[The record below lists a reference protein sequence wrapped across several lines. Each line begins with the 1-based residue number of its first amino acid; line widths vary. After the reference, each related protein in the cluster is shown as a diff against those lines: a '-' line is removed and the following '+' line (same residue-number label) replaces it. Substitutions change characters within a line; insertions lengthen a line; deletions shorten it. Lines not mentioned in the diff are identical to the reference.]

1 MVEEPAPY
9 TGTPPPQDTAWHSGL
24 DADLKGHVANRGWD
38 KLDATSA
45 LQQAVK
51 AHREAER
58 LIGVPAEQ
66 VLRLPK
72 DINDTEGY
80 GRIYKALG
88 APADAKEY
96 DFSGVKFADNS
107 ELNPEFA
114 EGLRGLAAKL
124 HLPKDGAVEVAKWV
138 ASTIDADEAKETAE
152 YTAKLTAE
160 KETLAKNWG
169 ANAGV
174 NKIIAQNA
182 ATKLGV
188 DAEAMAALEKSIGYA
203 KVMDMF
209 RNIGSKI
216 GEDKF
221 VNNGNGSGSDVMT
234 ADQAQAK
241 LDMLARDEGWMTKF
255 NAGDITAKTEFD
267 NLTKLITAA
276 RMQK

>member
-1 MVEEPAPY
+1 
-9 TGTPPPQDTAWHSGL
+9 
-24 DADLKGHVANRGWD
+24 LKGHVANRGWD
-38 KLDATSA
+38 KLDANTA
-45 LQQAVK
+45 LAQAVK
-51 AHREAER
+51 AHREAEK

-72 DINDTEGY
+72 DVNDAEGY

-114 EGLRGLAAKL
+114 EGLRGLAAKI
-124 HLPKDGAVEVAKWV
+124 HLPKDAAVEVAKWV
-138 ASTIDADEAKETAE
+138 ASTIDSDEQKETAE
-152 YTAKLTAE
+152 YATKLATE
-160 KETLAKNWG
+160 KDTLIKNWG

-174 NKIIAQNA
+174 NKIVAQNA

-188 DAEAMAALEKSIGYA
+188 DAEAMSALEKTVGYA
-203 KVMDMF
+203 KVMEMF
-209 RNIGSKI
+209 RQIGSKI

-221 VNNGNGSGSDVMT
+221 VNNGNGPGSDVMT

-241 LDMLARDEGWMTKF
+241 IDLLAKDEGWMAKF
-255 NAGDITAKTEFD
+255 NAGDVQATSEFD
-267 NLTKLITAA
+267 NLTKLITASK
-276 RMQK
+276 RR